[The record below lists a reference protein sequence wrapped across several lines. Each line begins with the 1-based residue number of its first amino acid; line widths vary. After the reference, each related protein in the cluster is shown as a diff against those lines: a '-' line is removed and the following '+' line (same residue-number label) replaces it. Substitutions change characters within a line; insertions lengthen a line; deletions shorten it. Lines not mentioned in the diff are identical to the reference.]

1 MYDAKGKHPA
11 MSASAA
17 QSHPLPAPAS
27 RWLAAFC
34 AVAIWLLGLLNVSP
48 QLHAPLHHDCDEAN
62 HTCAI
67 TLFSH
72 GAETTAVQVDLI
84 FTPRLIF
91 KGLVRSPLTLLR
103 VTADRLPP
111 TCGPPLC

>member
-1 MYDAKGKHPA
+1 
-11 MSASAA
+11 MSATAA
-17 QSHPLPAPAS
+17 QSHPLPMPAA

-34 AVAIWLLGLLNVSP
+34 ALAIWLLGLLNVSP

-72 GAETTAVQVDLI
+72 GVETTAVEVDLI
-84 FTPRLIF
+84 FTPQLIF
-91 KGLVRSPLTLLR
+91 TGLARSPLALLR
-103 VTADRLPP
+103 VNPDRLPP
-111 TCGPPLC
+111 ACGPPLC